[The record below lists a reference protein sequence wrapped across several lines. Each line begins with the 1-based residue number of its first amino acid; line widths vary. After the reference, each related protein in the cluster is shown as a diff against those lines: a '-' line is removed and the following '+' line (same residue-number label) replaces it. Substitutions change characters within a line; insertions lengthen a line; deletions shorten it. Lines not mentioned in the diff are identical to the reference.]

1 MVDLF
6 QSSSQKPFKRLEYM
20 LRALWCLVFLGLFQ
34 FVAYSERAEAPT
46 PPETHVLREYK
57 MGFAQADP
65 SLELWLQKI
74 YDGRSPLGLSGDKEF
89 EAALQT
95 WDPASAWLFRLRRSA
110 GTADNT
116 VAKGALAQALD
127 SGSQL
132 VNESMYPYVLQAL
145 VDHPGLDVKERSQAR
160 NLLLERG
167 GISCPRK
174 KTILQDLRTQ
184 DKASMKTD
192 MARKYLSTI
201 QEFTALGFMEDGLRA
216 LVYGMSPT
224 AQKEMRAEM
233 ASALQPFPRLVS
245 DNPSLFE
252 ESPEEPGKGSEALAR
267 IYQAEKQAGS
277 GACLPARD
285 SLIRATKE
293 DTSKQQMMTV
303 EAVAGKIDGCLK
315 PKGDKARIA
324 YWQELE
330 APLKEAY
337 GFPGEAIAQRRLGL
351 IYWGRDQFEDARKI
365 FSQMLLQSE
374 KEFPEV
380 HADTL
385 YTYARVVENE
395 GKFDEAIEK
404 YRFFIELYPK
414 HENSNQ
420 ALSSMI
426 VLATVLKRSDDAL
439 RFALQMI
446 EHEAIKPVDDR
457 DGAALP
463 MALYWAGKIYLEK
476 GDGRRAEFF
485 WARLAQEFYSTFY
498 GALGHYS
505 LERLTSKRY
514 MLPPVHAPQFN
525 KGEMF
530 KEFPLAERKVLERAE
545 RLLLAGMKDDAACEI
560 KEIRSV
566 ANDTHRQLAK
576 ALFQYAA
583 GDWLAAVRIYQN
595 LPKSYRLTLPRGME
609 RVLFPRAYTSLVT
622 HYAAKLKI
630 DPQYV
635 NAIIRQE
642 SVFNPRAQSVVGAR
656 GLMQLMPGTAR
667 MEARALRGDDL
678 DSEKLSR
685 VSLVLN
691 DESILNEPEVNITLG
706 VHHVQRLF
714 QKYRSPV
721 FVLTSYNANPRATE
735 RWLESID
742 SSDMIVF
749 IERIPYRET
758 RSYVKLVMR
767 NYFYYKRW
775 YEGADAPMPLL
786 DSLLPL
792 ALAENIKSQY
802 QASSV
807 P

>member
-1 MVDLF
+1 
-6 QSSSQKPFKRLEYM
+6 M
-20 LRALWCLVFLGLFQ
+20 LRALWCLVFFGLFQ
-34 FVAYSERAEAPT
+34 FISYSESAEAPT
-46 PPETHVLREYK
+46 PPETHVLREHK

-65 SLELWLQKI
+65 SLDVWLQRI
-74 YDGRSPLGLSGDKEF
+74 YEGRSPLAVNGSKEF
-89 EAALQT
+89 EGALQS
-95 WDPASAWLFRLRRSA
+95 WDPASAWLFRLRRTEGA
-110 GTADNT
+110 ADKT

-132 VNESMYPYVLQAL
+132 ANEAMYPYVLQAL
-145 VDHPGLDVKERSQAR
+145 MDHPALDAKERAQAR
-160 NLLLERG
+160 NLLLDRG

-174 KTILQDLRTQ
+174 KTILQDLRAQ
-184 DKASMKTD
+184 DKASVKTD
-192 MARKYLSTI
+192 LARKYLGTI
-201 QEFTALGFMEDGLRA
+201 QEFGALGFLEESLRA
-216 LVYGMSPT
+216 LLYGMNPA
-224 AQKEMRAEM
+224 AQKEMRAEL

-252 ESPEEPGKGSEALAR
+252 ESPEENGNRASALGPM
-267 IYQAEKQAGS
+267 YQAEKQAGA
-277 GACLPARD
+277 GACAAARD
-285 SLIRATKE
+285 SLLRGVKDDSGKE
-293 DTSKQQMMTV
+293 HLITV
-303 EAVAGKIDGCLK
+303 EAIAGKIDGCLK
-315 PKGDKARIA
+315 SKGDKARIA
-324 YWQELE
+324 SWQELQT
-330 APLKEAY
+330 PLKETY
-337 GFPGEAIAQRRLGL
+337 GFPGEALVERRLGL
-351 IYWGRDQFEDARKI
+351 IYWGRDEFEDARKI

-374 KEFPEV
+374 KEYPEI

-414 HENSNQ
+414 HEHANQ

-426 VLATVLKRSDDAL
+426 VLATLQKRSDDAL

-446 EHEAIKPVDDR
+446 ELEAVKPVDDR

-476 GDGRRAEFF
+476 GDNNRAEFF

-505 LERLTSKRY
+505 LERLTQKRF
-514 MLPPVHAPQFN
+514 MLPPVHAPKFN

-560 KEIRSV
+560 KEIRTASS
-566 ANDTHRQLAK
+566 DTHRQLAK

-609 RVLFPRAYTSLVT
+609 RVLFPRAYSNLVT
-622 HYAAKLKI
+622 HYANKLKV
-630 DPQYV
+630 DPAYV

-642 SVFNPRAQSVVGAR
+642 SVFNPRAQSIVGAR

-667 MEARALRGDDL
+667 MEARAMRGDYVEA
-678 DSEKLSR
+678 EKLSR
-685 VSLVLN
+685 VSRVLS
-691 DESILNEPEVNITLG
+691 DESILSEPEVNITLG
-706 VHHVQRLF
+706 VQHVQRLF

-735 RWLESID
+735 RWLEAID

-775 YEGADAPMPLL
+775 YEGADAPMPLF
-786 DSLLPL
+786 DGLLPQV
-792 ALAENIKSQY
+792 LAENPKSQY

>member
-1 MVDLF
+1 
-6 QSSSQKPFKRLEYM
+6 M
-20 LRALWCLVFLGLFQ
+20 LRTLWCLVFFGLFQ
-34 FVAYSERAEAPT
+34 FISYSESAEAPT
-46 PPETHVLREYK
+46 PPETHVLREHK

-65 SLELWLQKI
+65 SLDVWLQKI
-74 YDGRSPLGLSGDKEF
+74 YEGRSPLAVNGSKEF
-89 EAALQT
+89 EAALQS
-95 WDPASAWLFRLRRSA
+95 WDPASAWLFRLRRTEGA
-110 GTADNT
+110 ADKT

-132 VNESMYPYVLQAL
+132 VNEAMYPYVLQAL
-145 VDHPGLDVKERSQAR
+145 MDHPALDAKERAKAR
-160 NLLLERG
+160 DLLLERG

-174 KTILQDLRTQ
+174 KTILQDLRAQ
-184 DKASMKTD
+184 DKASMKSD
-192 MARKYLSTI
+192 VARKYLGTI
-201 QEFTALGFMEDGLRA
+201 QEFSALGFLEESLRA
-216 LVYGMSPT
+216 LLYGINPD
-224 AQKEMRAEM
+224 AQKEMRAEL

-252 ESPEEPGKGSEALAR
+252 DGPEENGNRASALGPM
-267 IYQAEKQAGS
+267 YQAERQAGA
-277 GACLPARD
+277 GACAAARD
-285 SLIRATKE
+285 SLLRGVKDDSGKE
-293 DTSKQQMMTV
+293 HLITV
-303 EAVAGKIDGCLK
+303 EAIAGKIDSCLK
-315 PKGDKARIA
+315 SKGDKARIA
-324 YWQELE
+324 SWQEMQT
-330 APLKEAY
+330 PLKEAY
-337 GFPGEAIAQRRLGL
+337 GFPGEALVERRLGL
-351 IYWGRDQFEDARKI
+351 IYWGRDEFDDARKI

-374 KEFPEV
+374 KEYPEI

-414 HENSNQ
+414 HEHANQ
-420 ALSSMI
+420 ALSSMV
-426 VLATVLKRSDDAL
+426 VLATLQKRSDDAL

-446 EHEAIKPVDDR
+446 ELEAVKPVDDR
-457 DGAALP
+457 DGATLP

-476 GDGRRAEFF
+476 GDNKRAEFF

-505 LERLTSKRY
+505 LERLTQKRF
-514 MLPPVHAPQFN
+514 MLPPVHAPKFN

-560 KEIRSV
+560 KEIRTASS
-566 ANDTHRQLAK
+566 DTHRQLAK

-609 RVLFPRAYTSLVT
+609 RVLFPRAYSNLVT
-622 HYAAKLKI
+622 HYANKLKV
-630 DPQYV
+630 DPAYV

-642 SVFNPRAQSVVGAR
+642 SVFNPRAQSIVGAR

-667 MEARALRGDDL
+667 MEARAIRGDYVEGD
-678 DSEKLSR
+678 KLSR
-685 VSLVLN
+685 VSRVLN
-691 DESILNEPEVNITLG
+691 DASILSEPEVNITLG
-706 VHHVQRLF
+706 VQHVQRLF

-735 RWLESID
+735 RWLEAID

-775 YEGADAPMPLL
+775 YEGADAPMPLF
-786 DSLLPL
+786 DGLLPQV
-792 ALAENIKSQY
+792 LAENPESQY

>member
-1 MVDLF
+1 
-6 QSSSQKPFKRLEYM
+6 
-20 LRALWCLVFLGLFQ
+20 
-34 FVAYSERAEAPT
+34 
-46 PPETHVLREYK
+46 

-65 SLELWLQKI
+65 SLEVWLQKI
-74 YDGRSPLGLSGDKEF
+74 HDGRSPLALNGDKEF

-95 WDPASAWLFRLRRSA
+95 WDPASAWLFRLRRTE
-110 GTADNT
+110 GGADKT

-127 SGSQL
+127 PGSQL
-132 VNESMYPYVLQAL
+132 ANESMYPYVLQAL
-145 VDHPGLDVKERSQAR
+145 VDHPALEAKERAQAR
-160 NLLLERG
+160 ALLLERG

-174 KTILQDLRTQ
+174 KTLLQDLRTQ
-184 DKASMKTD
+184 DRGSVTSDA
-192 MARKYLSTI
+192 ARKYLSTI
-201 QEFTALGFMEDGLRA
+201 REFGALGFVEEGLRA
-216 LVYGMSPT
+216 LLSGMNANT
-224 AQKEMRAEM
+224 QKDLRTELA
-233 ASALQPFPRLVS
+233 AALQPFPRLVN
-245 DNPSLFE
+245 DNPNLFE
-252 ESPEEPGKGSEALAR
+252 DAPEETSSRTAALGPL
-267 IYQAEKQAGS
+267 YQAEKQAGS
-277 GACLPARD
+277 GNCGGARD
-285 SLIRATKE
+285 NLLRGLKD
-293 DTSKQQMMTV
+293 DTGKQHLMTV
-303 EAVAGKIDGCLK
+303 EAVAGKIDSCLK
-315 PKGDKARIA
+315 SKGDKVRIA
-324 YWQELE
+324 YWQDLQ
-330 APLKEAY
+330 APLKETY
-337 GFPGEAIAQRRLGL
+337 GFPGEALAERRLGL
-351 IYWGRDQFEDARKI
+351 IHWGRDEFESARRI

-374 KEFPEV
+374 KEYPAV

-385 YTYARVVENE
+385 FTYARVVENE

-414 HENSNQ
+414 HEHANQ

-426 VLATVLKRSDDAL
+426 VLATLQKRSDDAL

-446 EHEAIKPVDDR
+446 ELEAVKPVDDR
-457 DGAALP
+457 DGASLP

-476 GDGRRAEFF
+476 GDNNRAEFF

-505 LERLTSKRY
+505 LERLTQKRF
-514 MLPPVHAPQFN
+514 MLPPVHAPNFN
-525 KGEMF
+525 KGEIY
-530 KEFPLAERKVLERAE
+530 KQFPLAERKVLERAE

-560 KEIRSV
+560 KEIRTTSD
-566 ANDTHRQLAK
+566 DTHRQLAK

-622 HYAAKLKI
+622 QYANKLKV
-630 DPQYV
+630 DPAYV

-642 SVFNPRAQSVVGAR
+642 SVFNPRAQSIVGAR

-667 MEARALRGDDL
+667 MEARAMRGDYVDA
-678 DSEKLSR
+678 DKLSR
-685 VSLVLN
+685 VSRVLS
-691 DESILNEPEVNITLG
+691 DESILSEPEVNITLG
-706 VHHVQRLF
+706 VQHVQRLF

-775 YEGADAPMPLL
+775 YEGADAPMPLF
-786 DSLLPL
+786 DGLLPQ
-792 ALAENIKSQY
+792 ALAEMTKSQY

>member
-1 MVDLF
+1 
-6 QSSSQKPFKRLEYM
+6 M
-20 LRALWCLVFLGLFQ
+20 LRALQSLVFVGLVQ
-34 FVAYSERAEAPT
+34 FMTYSDSAEAPT
-46 PPETHVLREYK
+46 PPETHVLREHKLGY
-57 MGFAQADP
+57 AQADP
-65 SLELWLQKI
+65 SLEVWLQRI
-74 YDGRSPLGLSGDKEF
+74 HDGRSPMNANNDKDF
-89 EAALQT
+89 EAALQS
-95 WDPASAWLFRLRRSA
+95 WDPASAWLFRLRRTAGSA
-110 GTADNT
+110 DKT

-132 VNESMYPYVLQAL
+132 ANESMYPYVLQAL
-145 VDHPGLDVKERSQAR
+145 MEHPALDAMERAQVRS
-160 NLLLERG
+160 LLLERG

-174 KTILQDLRTQ
+174 KTLLQDLRAQERGTM
-184 DKASMKTD
+184 KAEA
-192 MARKYLSTI
+192 ARQYLSTI
-201 QEFTALGFMEDGLRA
+201 QEFSALGFVEESLRA
-216 LVYGMSPT
+216 MLYGMNPA
-224 AQKEMRAEM
+224 AQKEIRAEL
-233 ASALQPFPRLVS
+233 ASALQPFPRLVN
-245 DNPSLFE
+245 DNPALFE
-252 ESPEEPGKGSEALAR
+252 DAAEDISNRVSALGP
-267 IYQAEKQAGS
+267 IYQAEKQAAAGS
-277 GACLPARD
+277 CTAARD
-285 SLIRATKE
+285 LLVRGMKE
-293 DTSKQQMMTV
+293 DKGKQHLLTV
-303 EAVAGKIDGCLK
+303 EAVAGKIDGCWK
-315 PKGDKARIA
+315 PKGDKTRIA
-324 YWQELE
+324 YWQNLQ
-330 APLKEAY
+330 APLKEIY
-337 GFPGEAIAQRRLGL
+337 GFPGEALAERRLGL
-351 IYWGRDQFEDARKI
+351 IYWGRDEFEESRKI

-374 KEFPEV
+374 KEFPEI

-414 HENSNQ
+414 HDQTNQ

-426 VLATVLKRSDDAL
+426 VLASLQKRGDDAL

-446 EHEAIKPVDDR
+446 ELEAVKPVDNR

-476 GDGRRAEFF
+476 GDNRRAEFF

-505 LERLTSKRY
+505 LERLTQKRF
-514 MLPPVHAPQFN
+514 MLPPVHAPGFN
-525 KGEMF
+525 KGEIF

-560 KEIRSV
+560 KEIRATS
-566 ANDTHRQLAK
+566 NDTHRQLAK

-609 RVLFPRAYTSLVT
+609 RVLFPRAYGNLVT
-622 HYAAKLKI
+622 HYSSKLKV
-630 DPQYV
+630 DPAYV

-667 MEARALRGDDL
+667 MEARALRGDYVE
-678 DSEKLSR
+678 SEKVSR
-685 VSLVLN
+685 VQRVLS
-691 DESILNEPEVNITLG
+691 DESVLSEPEVNITLG
-706 VHHVQRLF
+706 VQHVQRLF

-735 RWLESID
+735 RWLETID
-742 SSDMIVF
+742 SSDMMVF

-775 YEGADAPMPLL
+775 YEGPDAPMPLL
-786 DSLLPL
+786 DALLPQV
-792 ALAENIKSQY
+792 LAENAQAQY
-802 QASSV
+802 QASSTH
-807 P
+807 

>member
-1 MVDLF
+1 
-6 QSSSQKPFKRLEYM
+6 M
-20 LRALWCLVFLGLFQ
+20 LRALWCFVFVGLFQ
-34 FVAYSERAEAPT
+34 FLTYSVSAEAPT
-46 PPETHVLREYK
+46 PPETHVLREHKVGY
-57 MGFAQADP
+57 AQADP
-65 SLELWLQKI
+65 SLEIWLQKI
-74 YDGRSPLGLSGDKEF
+74 HDGRSPLAAASDKEF
-89 EAALQT
+89 EAALQS
-95 WDPASAWLFRLRRSA
+95 WDPASAWLFRLRRTDA
-110 GTADNT
+110 GTDKT

-127 SGSQL
+127 TGSQL
-132 VNESMYPYVLQAL
+132 ANESMYPYVLQAL
-145 VDHPGLDVKERSQAR
+145 VDHPALDVKERAQAR
-160 NLLLERG
+160 SLLLERG

-174 KTILQDLRTQ
+174 KTILQDLRAQ
-184 DKASMKTD
+184 DKGSLKTD
-192 MARKYLSTI
+192 VARKYLSTI
-201 QEFTALGFMEDGLRA
+201 QEFGALGFMEESLRA
-216 LVYGMSPT
+216 LLYGMSPNT
-224 AQKEMRAEM
+224 QKDMRAEL

-245 DNPSLFE
+245 DNPGLFE
-252 ESPEEPGKGSEALAR
+252 ESSGDTSKRALALGP

-277 GACLPARD
+277 GNCTAARD
-285 SLIRATKE
+285 NLVRGVKDDSG
-293 DTSKQQMMTV
+293 KQHLLTV

-315 PKGDKARIA
+315 SKGDKVRIA
-324 YWQELE
+324 YWQELQ

-337 GFPGEAIAQRRLGL
+337 GFPGEALVERRLGL
-351 IYWGRDQFEDARKI
+351 IYWGRDEFEDARKL
-365 FSQMLLQSE
+365 FSQMLLDSE
-374 KEFPEV
+374 KEYPAI

-414 HENSNQ
+414 HEQANQ

-426 VLATVLKRSDDAL
+426 VLATLQKRSDDAL
-439 RFALQMI
+439 RFALQML
-446 EHEAIKPVDDR
+446 ELEAVKPVDER

-476 GDGRRAEFF
+476 GDNSRAEFF

-505 LERLTSKRY
+505 LERLTNKRF
-514 MLPPVHAPQFN
+514 MLPPVHAPNFN

-560 KEIRSV
+560 KEIRAAS
-566 ANDTHRQLAK
+566 NDTHRQLAK

-609 RVLFPRAYTSLVT
+609 RVLFPRAYTNLVT
-622 HYAAKLKI
+622 QYANKLKV
-630 DPQYV
+630 DPAYV

-642 SVFNPRAQSVVGAR
+642 SVFNPRAQSIVGAR

-667 MEARALRGDDL
+667 MEARAVRGDYVEA
-678 DSEKLSR
+678 EKLSR
-685 VSLVLN
+685 VARVLS
-691 DESILNEPEVNITLG
+691 DESILSEPEVNIALG
-706 VHHVQRLF
+706 VQHVQRLF

-786 DSLLPL
+786 DALLPQ
-792 ALAENIKSQY
+792 ALAGVEKAQY

>member
-1 MVDLF
+1 
-6 QSSSQKPFKRLEYM
+6 M
-20 LRALWCLVFLGLFQ
+20 LRALQSLVFVGLVQ
-34 FVAYSERAEAPT
+34 FMTYADSAEAPT
-46 PPETHVLREYK
+46 PPETHVLREHKLGY
-57 MGFAQADP
+57 AQTDP
-65 SLELWLQKI
+65 SLEVWLQRI
-74 YDGRSPLGLSGDKEF
+74 YDGRSPMSANSDKEF
-89 EAALQT
+89 EAALQS
-95 WDPASAWLFRLRRSA
+95 WDPASAWLFRLRRTA
-110 GTADNT
+110 GPADKT

-132 VNESMYPYVLQAL
+132 ANEPMYPYVLQAL
-145 VDHPGLDVKERSQAR
+145 VEHPALDVKEREQAR
-160 NLLLERG
+160 GLLLERG

-174 KTILQDLRTQ
+174 KTILQDLRAQ
-184 DKASMKTD
+184 ERGSVKTEV
-192 MARKYLSTI
+192 ARQYLSTI
-201 QEFTALGFMEDGLRA
+201 QEFSALGFMEESLRA
-216 LVYGMSPT
+216 LLYGVSPAT
-224 AQKEMRAEM
+224 QKEMRAEL
-233 ASALQPFPRLVS
+233 ASALQPFPRLIS
-245 DNPSLFE
+245 DNPALFE
-252 ESPEEPGKGSEALAR
+252 DAAEENSNRATALGP
-267 IYQAEKQAGS
+267 IYQAEKQAGAGSCAAARNLLVRGIKDDS
-277 GACLPARD
+277 G
-285 SLIRATKE
+285 
-293 DTSKQQMMTV
+293 KQHLVTV
-303 EAVAGKIDGCLK
+303 EAVAGKIDSCWRS
-315 PKGDKARIA
+315 KGDRARIA
-324 YWQELE
+324 YWQELQ
-330 APLKEAY
+330 ASLKEAY
-337 GFPGEAIAQRRLGL
+337 GFPGEALAERRLGL
-351 IYWGRDQFEDARKI
+351 IHWGRDEFDESRKI

-374 KEFPEV
+374 KEYPHI

-414 HENSNQ
+414 HEQTNQ

-426 VLATVLKRSDDAL
+426 VLATLLKRSDDAL

-446 EHEAIKPVDDR
+446 ELEAVKSVDDR
-457 DGAALP
+457 DGGSLP

-476 GDGRRAEFF
+476 GDNRRAEFF

-505 LERLTSKRY
+505 LERLTQKRF
-514 MLPPVHAPQFN
+514 MLPPVHAPGFN
-525 KGEMF
+525 KGEIF

-560 KEIRSV
+560 KEIRTS
-566 ANDTHRQLAK
+566 ASDTHRQLAK

-609 RVLFPRAYTSLVT
+609 RVLFPRAYGNLVT
-622 HYAAKLKI
+622 HYANKMKV
-630 DPQYV
+630 DPAYV

-667 MEARALRGDDL
+667 MEVRALRGDYVESD
-678 DSEKLSR
+678 KVSR
-685 VSLVLN
+685 VQRVLS
-691 DESILNEPEVNITLG
+691 DVSMLSEPEVNITLG
-706 VHHVQRLF
+706 VQHVQRLF

-742 SSDMIVF
+742 SSDMIIF

-775 YEGADAPMPLL
+775 YEGPDAPMPLFEG
-786 DSLLPL
+786 LLPQ
-792 ALAENIKSQY
+792 ALAENVKSQY
-802 QASSV
+802 QASSTH
-807 P
+807 

>member
-1 MVDLF
+1 
-6 QSSSQKPFKRLEYM
+6 M
-20 LRALWCLVFLGLFQ
+20 LRALRYLVFVGLFQ
-34 FVAYSERAEAPT
+34 FITYSVSAEAPT
-46 PPETHVLREYK
+46 PPETHVLREHK
-57 MGFAQADP
+57 MGYAQVDP
-65 SLELWLQKI
+65 SLEVWLQKI
-74 YDGRSPLGLSGDKEF
+74 HDGHSPLAATGDKEF
-89 EAALQT
+89 EAALQS
-95 WDPASAWLFRLRRSA
+95 WDPASAWLFRLRR
-110 GTADNT
+110 ADATQEKT

-132 VNESMYPYVLQAL
+132 ANESMYPYVLQAL
-145 VDHPGLDVKERSQAR
+145 VDHPALDAKERVQAR
-160 NLLLERG
+160 SLLLERG

-174 KTILQDLRTQ
+174 KTILQDLRAQ
-184 DKASMKTD
+184 EKGSLKSDA
-192 MARKYLSTI
+192 ARKYLSTI
-201 QEFTALGFMEDGLRA
+201 QEFGALGFMEESLHA
-216 LVYGMSPT
+216 LLYGMSPN
-224 AQKEMRAEM
+224 AQKDMRAEL

-245 DNPSLFE
+245 DNPGLFE
-252 ESPEEPGKGSEALAR
+252 DSAGDTSKRALALGP
-267 IYQAEKQAGS
+267 IYLAEKQAGD
-277 GACLPARD
+277 GNCTGARD
-285 SLIRATKE
+285 NLVRGVK
-293 DTSKQQMMTV
+293 DDNGKQHLVTV

-315 PKGDKARIA
+315 SKGDKVRIA
-324 YWQELE
+324 YWQELQ
-330 APLKEAY
+330 APLKENY
-337 GFPGEAIAQRRLGL
+337 GFPGEALVGRRLGL
-351 IYWGRDQFEDARKI
+351 IYWGRDEFEEARKI
-365 FSQMLLQSE
+365 FSQMLLASE
-374 KEFPEV
+374 KEYPAI

-414 HENSNQ
+414 HEQANQ

-426 VLATVLKRSDDAL
+426 VLATLQKRSGDAL

-446 EHEAIKPVDDR
+446 ELEAIKPVDER

-476 GDGRRAEFF
+476 GDNGRAEFF

-498 GALGHYS
+498 GAHYS
-505 LERLTSKRY
+505 LERLTHKRF
-514 MLPPVHAPQFN
+514 MLPPVHAPNFN

-560 KEIRSV
+560 KEIRSA

-609 RVLFPRAYTSLVT
+609 RVLFPRAFSNLVT
-622 HYAAKLKI
+622 HYANKLKV
-630 DPQYV
+630 DPAYV

-667 MEARALRGDDL
+667 LEARAMRGDYVEA
-678 DSEKLSR
+678 EKLSR
-685 VSLVLN
+685 VNKVLN
-691 DESILNEPEVNITLG
+691 DESILSEPEVNITLG
-706 VHHVQRLF
+706 VQHVQRLF

-721 FVLTSYNANPRATE
+721 LVLTSYNANPRATE

-775 YEGADAPMPLL
+775 YEGADAPMPLF
-786 DSLLPL
+786 DGLLPQGL
-792 ALAENIKSQY
+792 AGDVKSQY